1 MSTWVFAYASTW
13 LESPSIAAQT
23 STVDSMARSTSFT
36 LSLSRPEAVLDL
48 VSDPGLHLDC
58 RLLRSDKS
66 HSEDLLAPLLELFP
80 RVCWSELG
88 VYIAWIC
95 SVVFSHTQRHPVQ
108 SRFPSVADR
117 LLRWEGDSG
126 SRAPHRAR
134 PGRQQ
139 CAR

>member
-1 MSTWVFAYASTW
+1 
-13 LESPSIAAQT
+13 
-23 STVDSMARSTSFT
+23 MARSTSFT

-80 RVCWSELG
+80 RVRWSELG
-88 VYIAWIC
+88 VYMGLDLFSRVFTYTKASC
-95 SVVFSHTQRHPVQ
+95 SVA
-108 SRFPSVADR
+108 FPIRRGPTLAMGR
-117 LLRWEGDSG
+117 RG